1 MDELHGRNKYGRKPA
16 AYAVIVTVMLAAAV
30 FALSPATTS
39 LGAGRT
45 VLVATVDGVI
55 NPVTAEYV
63 EKAVAAADE
72 QDAEA
77 LVLKLDTPG
86 GLDSSM
92 RVIVKAIV
100 GSRVPVITYVSPS
113 GGRAASA
120 GVFITMA
127 SHVAAMA
134 PGTNIGA
141 AHPVA
146 MGGGKLE
153 GAMDEK
159 VVNDAAAYISSIA
172 ASHGR
177 DSVWAEESVR
187 KSVSISGED
196 ALKKGVVEYVADDIT
211 SLLAAVDGRKV
222 PTAYGE
228 RTLAT
233 KGAATAEFGMGARLK
248 FLKVISDP
256 DVAYILMIIGMIG
269 VYFELS
275 NPGLIF
281 PGVVGGVAL
290 VLAFYSFQT
299 LPVNYAGVLLILLAA
314 VFFVVELHVASYGL
328 LTLAALVSL
337 VLGSVMLLDTP
348 LPFMQ
353 ISLKLILPLAV
364 AMAVFAAVVARV
376 AVRSHRARV
385 TMGPE
390 GLVGEEGQARTDID
404 PEGEVYIQGAYW
416 GAYSDTP
423 VKKGERVVVVSV
435 EGLRLKVTRRY

>member
-1 MDELHGRNKYGRKPA
+1 MDRLTGRNIHGRKPSVYA
-16 AYAVIVTVMLAAAV
+16 AVVTVMLAAAV
-30 FALSPATTS
+30 FAFSPLSNS
-39 LGAGRT
+39 WGAGRT
-45 VLVATVDGVI
+45 VLVAAVEGVI

-72 QDAEA
+72 QGAEA

-159 VVNDAAAYISSIA
+159 VVNDAAAYIRSLA

-177 DSVWAEESVR
+177 DAAWAEESVR
-187 KSVSISGED
+187 KSVSISGKE
-196 ALKKGVVEYVADDIT
+196 ALEKGVVEYVSDDIP

-222 PTAYGE
+222 ATVYGE
-228 RTLAT
+228 HTLAT
-233 KGAATAEFGMGARLK
+233 KAAATAEFGMGSRLK

-314 VFFVVELHVASYGL
+314 VFFIVELHVASYGL
-328 LTLAALVSL
+328 LTLAGLISL
-337 VLGSVMLLDTP
+337 VLGSVMLVDTP
-348 LPFMQ
+348 LPFMR
-353 ISLKLILPLAV
+353 ISLELILPLAA
-364 AMAVFAAVVARV
+364 AMAVFAAVLARV
-376 AVRSHRARV
+376 AIRSHRSRV

-390 GLVGEEGQARTDID
+390 GLVGEVGQARTDIA

-416 GAYSDTP
+416 GAYSDAP